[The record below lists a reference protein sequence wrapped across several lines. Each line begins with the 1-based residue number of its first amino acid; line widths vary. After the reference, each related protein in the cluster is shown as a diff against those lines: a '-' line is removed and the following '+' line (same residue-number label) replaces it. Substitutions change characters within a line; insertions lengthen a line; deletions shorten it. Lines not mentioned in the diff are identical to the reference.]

1 MPYEQQ
7 NTHIAC
13 PHWTQMRADVR
24 LYYHMDYRKHS
35 NNLQVF
41 RYRHNSSFTSINPA
55 TAAPSTTFSDTHS
68 PISVQIFLSSFTFKR
83 HENQSQW
90 GWITAFNCATN
101 TPFAVSPANRSEM
114 WPLVQVC
121 DLGREGSCVSNTWMG
136 QSFIYWNYRPR
147 LEEFTQDKLAEGLW
161 RFTASESEMEEWT
174 DASGRLEIS
183 QEGSESI
190 REAVDE
196 TRLMMTFEKSREQTS
211 QSWSIMCSSSA

>member
-1 MPYEQQ
+1 MSGCIITWITGNTQTTCRCLDTDTTPPSHQSTLPQ
-7 NTHIAC
+7 LHHHPHSVTHI
-13 PHWTQMRADVR
+13 HQS
-24 LYYHMDYRKHS
+24 LFK
-35 NNLQVF
+35 
-41 RYRHNSSFTSINPA
+41 SS
-55 TAAPSTTFSDTHS
+55 S
-68 PISVQIFLSSFTFKR
+68 PVSLSSPTRTSRIDVNPKA
-83 HENQSQW
+83 W
-90 GWITAFNCATN
+90 GWGWSTAFNCATN

-121 DLGREGSCVSNTWMG
+121 DLGREGSCVSNTWMV
-136 QSFIYWNYRPR
+136 QSVIYWNYRPT

-196 TRLMMTFEKSREQTS
+196 THLMMTFEKSREQTS